1 MKLFVYVTLL
11 AGAGVSVHACTA
23 DNAASYL
30 TPSFAAGEQHAN
42 VFSRTIAIDAKGF
55 DGSAQR
61 VSGTA
66 TYRVTD
72 GAAAHPRL
80 RIDYRYDGRPPGHGL
95 VELRDGGATNCFD
108 SKCAPNS
115 DASGLAYNPLLWGTP
130 PATLQV
136 GQHWTVDIATPWELG
151 TPGRQTVTVLALD
164 PANRQATLQ
173 REGSGDGTYLGDPPT
188 TTLQRDGQAYPASV
202 QPGRSHWIGITTF
215 QAGIVVS
222 DELVVERSVTLVSD
236 KLGRIEANQREYIL
250 LNAMPVAQEPAPDA
264 VGAHP
269 PSA

>member
-11 AGAGVSVHACTA
+11 AGAGASVHACTA
-23 DNAASYL
+23 ADAADYL
-30 TPSFAAGEQHAN
+30 TPSFHERDQYAN
-42 VFSRTIAIDAKGF
+42 VFSRTIAFDAKGF
-55 DGSAQR
+55 QGTVQR

-72 GAAAHPRL
+72 GAAARPQLH
-80 RIDYRYDGRPPGHGL
+80 IDYHYDGRPPGNGL

-108 SKCAPNS
+108 GKCAPNS

-164 PANRQATLQ
+164 PTNHQATLQ
-173 REGSGDGTYLGDPPT
+173 REGSGDGAYLGDPPT
-188 TTLQRDGQAYPASV
+188 TMLQRDGQAYPASV
-202 QPGRSHWIGITTF
+202 QPGHSHWIGITTF

-222 DELVVERSVTLVSD
+222 DELVVERPVTLVSD
-236 KLGRIEANQREYIL
+236 KLGRIEAHQREYIL
-250 LNAMPVAQEPAPDA
+250 LNAMPVAQEPATDA